1 MEYNYGNQ
9 LNSLMAPTLLIA
21 ICSYAVS
28 EMFDEV
34 FGMAISTILQ
44 CFVTDEEMYEPGN
57 RFAPKDL
64 CGTLESTQKKYKRK
78 KNSTATIGVG
88 K

>member
-1 MEYNYGNQ
+1 
-9 LNSLMAPTLLIA
+9 MAPTLLIA

-44 CFVTDEEMYEPGN
+44 CFVIDEEMHEPDD
-57 RFAPKDL
+57 RFAPKEL
-64 CGTLESTQKKYKRK
+64 AGTLDSTQQKYKKTK
-78 KNSTATIGVG
+78 KSTASIGID